1 MVARGQSRH
10 THLAPRMW
18 HTAKWPTDAGQM
30 WRNREKQTFTPPKI
44 NESNLKMMVWKMI
57 FLFLGNLFLGS
68 MLIFRGV

>member
-30 WRNREKQTFTPPKI
+30 WRNREKQTLIIMKHLTYPPGTYMIPFLNKI
-44 NESNLKMMVWKMI
+44 GW
-57 FLFLGNLFLGS
+57 GS
-68 MLIFRGV
+68 TQE